1 MMRKMNFHAIRKLIE
16 FETRDSSGLPGWS
29 FQLGDPNFRL
39 VEFNA
44 TLTY

>member
-1 MMRKMNFHAIRKLIE
+1 MRKIDFHAIRKLIE

-29 FQLGDPNFRL
+29 FQLGDLNFGL